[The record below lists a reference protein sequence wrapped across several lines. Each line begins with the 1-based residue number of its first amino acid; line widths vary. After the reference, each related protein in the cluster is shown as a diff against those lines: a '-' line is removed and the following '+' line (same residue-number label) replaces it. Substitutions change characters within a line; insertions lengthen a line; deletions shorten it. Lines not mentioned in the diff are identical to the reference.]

1 MVPAMSLPM
10 PLEPP
15 DPKAVRVS
23 HEDRD
28 QVAEALRV
36 AAGDGRLSLEEL
48 DERLEAALS
57 ARTYADLAPLLA
69 DLPGQGAGTLAL
81 LGATASAV
89 PVAPKDVVRVK
100 RSGGSIRYEGAW
112 LVPKRLEL
120 EAHGGSVVLDFT
132 RATIAGPLTEVDV
145 AMRGGALRIIVPP
158 GYVVDANEVNMRGGA
173 VRDRTHGDSRDGE
186 PTPGVPVVH
195 RIVITGKMTGG
206 SVNIQLPRP
215 PRRPGRLRRLFRRG
229 EPTT

>member
-15 DPKAVRVS
+15 DPKGIRVS

-81 LGATASAV
+81 LGAAAAAV

-100 RSGGSIRYEGAW
+100 RSGSSISYEGAW

-120 EAHGGSVVLDFT
+120 EAHGGSARLDFT
-132 RATIAGPLTEVDV
+132 RASVSGPVTEVDV
-145 AMRGGALRIIVPP
+145 QMRGGSLRIIVPP
-158 GYVVDANEVNMRGGA
+158 GYVVDANEVGLRGGS
-173 VRDRTHGDSRDGE
+173 VRDRSRGDSRGE
-186 PTPGVPVVH
+186 PVPDVPVVH
-195 RIVITGKMTGG
+195 RIVVTGKMTGG

-215 PRRPGRLRRLFRRG
+215 PRAPGGWLRRLFGRG
-229 EPTT
+229 KPAS